1 MKGAFFMLEIKLLAI
16 FVLCI
21 LFLAIGCVIAVKSAG
36 KAAESPKIVIML
48 PVNANT
54 QDVEFIVRNYI
65 YKAAE
70 QYPETAVI
78 LCNYG
83 AGEETVRI
91 FEKLMKNFC
100 KYYVADGE
108 NSEENVCK
116 IINNMV

>member
-1 MKGAFFMLEIKLLAI
+1 MLEIKLLTI
-16 FVLCI
+16 FALCTA
-21 LFLAIGCVIAVKSAG
+21 FLTVSGIIIVKY
-36 KAAESPKIVIML
+36 AEKNKSDPRIFIML
-48 PVNANT
+48 PVSKST
-54 QDVEFIVRNYI
+54 SDIEFLVRRCI

-83 AGEETVRI
+83 ADDETIYI
-91 FEKLMKNFC
+91 FEKLMSGFC
-100 KYYVADGE
+100 KYYVADAE

>member
-1 MKGAFFMLEIKLLAI
+1 MLEIKLLTI
-16 FVLCI
+16 FALCTA
-21 LFLAIGCVIAVKSAG
+21 FLAVSGIIIVRLAG
-36 KAAESPKIVIML
+36 KNNGDPRIFIML
-48 PVNANT
+48 PVSKNT
-54 QDVEFIVRNYI
+54 TDIEFLVRNYI

-83 AGEETVRI
+83 ADNETIYI
-91 FEKLMKNFC
+91 FEKLMSGFC
-100 KYYVADGE
+100 KYYVADAE

>member
-1 MKGAFFMLEIKLLAI
+1 MLEIKLLTI
-16 FVLCI
+16 FALCTV
-21 LFLAIGCVIAVKSAG
+21 FLAVSGIVIVKCAEKSIGDPRIF
-36 KAAESPKIVIML
+36 IML
-48 PVNANT
+48 PVSKST
-54 QDVEFIVRNYI
+54 TDIEFLVRNCI

-83 AGEETVRI
+83 AEEETVYI
-91 FEKLMKNFC
+91 FERLMKNFC
-100 KYYVADGE
+100 RYYVADAE